1 MIRIR
6 CRWKKLQVWK
16 RDHRTEKKIMKK
28 DFKWSETRIINS
40 TFGQMKNIISVSP
53 RILDQLKT
61 CHEICCCCYCCFFL
75 HATFLGLDTVHFS
88 DLGQSTSCQV
98 ALLTPLFSSYLSFIS
113 AISTGPCLQ
122 DTKMSSEMRTSLY
135 LIMCTNYMIYIISWR
150 KGQFNHLI
158 IVSKS
163 FKVKI

>member
-16 RDHRTEKKIMKK
+16 REHRTEKKNNEMKK
-28 DFKWSETRIINS
+28 DLKWSETRIINS

-61 CHEICCCCYCCFFL
+61 CHEICCCYCWVFL

-98 ALLTPLFSSYLSFIS
+98 ALLTLLFSSYLSFIS

-135 LIMCTNYMIYIISWR
+135 LIKC
-150 KGQFNHLI
+150 
-158 IVSKS
+158 V
-163 FKVKI
+163 